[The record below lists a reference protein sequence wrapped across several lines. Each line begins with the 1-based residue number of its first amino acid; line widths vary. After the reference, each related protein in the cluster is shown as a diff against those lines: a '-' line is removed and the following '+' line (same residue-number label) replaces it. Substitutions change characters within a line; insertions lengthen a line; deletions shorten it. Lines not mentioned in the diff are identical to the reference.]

1 MVRRLA
7 GGKVSANS
15 VPVPALD
22 PTIFPVVQVLNE
34 AEMPQVKGNVLVDLG
49 GWNDGSAQGVY
60 DARLVVD
67 VGVAA
72 GEVADHDL

>member
-1 MVRRLA
+1 
-7 GGKVSANS
+7 
-15 VPVPALD
+15 
-22 PTIFPVVQVLNE
+22 
-34 AEMPQVKGNVLVDLG
+34 MPQVKGNVLVDLG

-72 GEVADHDL
+72 GEVADHDR